1 MKHKRLVAEWVEKA
15 EGDFRVMQR
24 ELRSRKDPCFDAV
37 CYHAQ
42 QCAEKFLKARL
53 TAAGIA
59 FVKTHSLTALLDQ
72 VVVIEPLWEVFRHD
86 LAHLSAMGAAV
97 RYPGESAVKD
107 DARESAVKCR
117 RFRKAARDALG
128 LMHS

>member
-24 ELRSRKDPCFDAV
+24 ELRSRRDPCFDAV

-53 TAAGIA
+53 TSAGIDFA
-59 FVKTHSLTALLDQ
+59 KTHSLTALLDQ
-72 VVVIEPLWEVFRHD
+72 VLPAEPLWEIFRTD
-86 LAHLSAMGAAV
+86 LSHLSAMGVAV
-97 RYPGESAVKD
+97 RYPGESAEKE
-107 DARESAVKCR
+107 DARDSAARCR
-117 RFRKAARDALG
+117 RFREAARLALCA
-128 LMHS
+128 SDR